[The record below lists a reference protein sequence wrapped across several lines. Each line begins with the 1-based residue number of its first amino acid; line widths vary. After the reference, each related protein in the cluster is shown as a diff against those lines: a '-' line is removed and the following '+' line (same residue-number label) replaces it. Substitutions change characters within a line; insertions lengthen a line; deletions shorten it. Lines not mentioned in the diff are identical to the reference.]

1 MERRTGDIKNVFQ
14 TINIDEVNEKLKRE
28 TEEWILFEAHSNSDG
43 VVEFSL
49 KRKDKKAPFSNR
61 IVSIKHSDRK

>member
-1 MERRTGDIKNVFQ
+1 MELRTGDIENVFQ
-14 TINIDEVNEKLKRE
+14 TTNIDQVNEKLKKK

-49 KRKDKKAPFSNR
+49 KRKHKKAPFLNR
-61 IVSIKHSDRK
+61 IASIEHSDRK